1 MKRITAIMLTL
12 LFSVFIISEK
22 SMACTNFLV
31 TKGAT
36 KDGSTMITYSAD
48 SHVLYGE
55 LYYWPAMKYKP
66 GTMVDV
72 YEWDT
77 GKFLGA
83 IEQAPVTYSVVGN
96 INQYQVAIGETT
108 YGGRSELHNPDGIID
123 YGSLIYIAL
132 QRSKNAR
139 EAIYNMVTLTEKYG
153 YCSSGESFSISDP
166 NEVWIMD
173 LIGKGPGKKGM
184 AFVARRIPDGYISG
198 HANQA
203 RITTFPLANGTTS
216 ITSADIDK
224 VYNPAVET
232 VYASDVVD
240 VARGFGWFD
249 GADAGFSFS
258 DVYAP
263 VDFSAA
269 RFCEARVWSGFNKVN
284 STMGD
289 YLNYAMGYDLHNRM
303 PLWIKPDRK
312 LSVEDVIGLMR
323 DYYQDTPM
331 DMTKDVGAG
340 PYLSTVR
347 WRPMSWKV
355 DGQTYLHERAIATQQ
370 TGFSFVAQ
378 SRSWLPDPVGGIIW
392 FGVDDTYYTVYTP
405 MYCGITSVPH
415 SFAEGNGDI
424 MTYSA
429 DAAFWVFNEVTNF
442 VYSRASVMTPDL
454 QAKQKELEQKYFR
467 ETAEIDAQAA
477 ELFKSTAK
485 GAAKK
490 GSELLTNYSVTSGD
504 NTVKEWRELYKHL
517 FTKYMDGNIK
527 TPRPLPEGYKYI
539 TPEVKQP
546 GYPQEWLMR
555 IVLDAG
561 DKLKMPDTA
570 GH

>member
-1 MKRITAIMLTL
+1 
-12 LFSVFIISEK
+12 
-22 SMACTNFLV
+22 MARQ
-31 TKGAT
+31 KGYF
-36 KDGSTMITYSAD
+36 DGSD
-48 SHVLYGE
+48 
-55 LYYWPAMKYKP
+55 
-66 GTMVDV
+66 
-72 YEWDT
+72 
-77 GKFLGA
+77 
-83 IEQAPVTYSVVGN
+83 
-96 INQYQVAIGETT
+96 
-108 YGGRSELHNPDGIID
+108 
-123 YGSLIYIAL
+123 
-132 QRSKNAR
+132 
-139 EAIYNMVTLTEKYG
+139 
-153 YCSSGESFSISDP
+153 ES
-166 NEVWIMD
+166 
-173 LIGKGPGKKGM
+173 
-184 AFVARRIPDGYISG
+184 
-198 HANQA
+198 
-203 RITTFPLANGTTS
+203 
-216 ITSADIDK
+216 
-224 VYNPAVET
+224 
-232 VYASDVVD
+232 
-240 VARGFGWFD
+240 
-249 GADAGFSFS
+249 FSFS

-263 VDFSAA
+263 VDFGAA
-269 RFCEARVWSGFNKVN
+269 RFCEARVWAVFNRVAGG
-284 STMGD
+284 MDAYLD
-289 YLNYAMGYDLHNRM
+289 YARGHNLTHRM

-312 LSVEDVIGLMR
+312 LSAHDVMELMR
-323 DYYQDTPM
+323 DYFQGTEF
-331 DMTKDVGAG
+331 DMSKDAGAG
-340 PYLSTVR
+340 PYGCPYR
-347 WRPMSWKV
+347 WRPLTWTV
-355 DGQTYLHERAIATQQ
+355 DSLTYLNERAIATQQ

-378 SRSWLPDPVGGIIW
+378 ARSWLPDHIGGIFW
-392 FGVDDTYYTVYTP
+392 FGVDDIYHTVYTP